1 MAPRRLQVARR
12 QVRPPASKIVRRV
25 IAWSFALAFLVPTP
39 LFAQATTAD
48 PAIQFLQ
55 HNRTEAGVTE
65 TPSGLQYKVI
75 AAGQGDGHPSE
86 DDVVLV
92 DYKGMLT
99 NGTVFDQSRQPV
111 AMPVSGVIPG
121 FAEALKL
128 MPRGAT
134 YRFWIK
140 PELGYG
146 DQATGPIPA
155 NSILI
160 FDLVLLDWKSPEQ
173 IRMMQQQLDAQRA
186 GASPAAP
193 LPPSP

>member
-1 MAPRRLQVARR
+1 MV
-12 QVRPPASKIVRRV
+12 
-25 IAWSFALAFLVPTP
+25 
-39 LFAQATTAD
+39 
-48 PAIQFLQ
+48 
-55 HNRTEAGVTE
+55 E
-65 TPSGLQYKVI
+65 TPSGLQYKVL
-75 AAGQGDGHPSE
+75 AAGQGDGHPTDE
-86 DDVVLV
+86 DVVLV

-121 FAEALKL
+121 FAEGLKL

-160 FDLVLLDWKSPEQ
+160 FDLELLDWKSPEE
-173 IRMMQQQLDAQRA
+173 IRAMQQQFEAQR
-186 GASPAAP
+186 GATAPAMP
-193 LPPSP
+193 VPPSP